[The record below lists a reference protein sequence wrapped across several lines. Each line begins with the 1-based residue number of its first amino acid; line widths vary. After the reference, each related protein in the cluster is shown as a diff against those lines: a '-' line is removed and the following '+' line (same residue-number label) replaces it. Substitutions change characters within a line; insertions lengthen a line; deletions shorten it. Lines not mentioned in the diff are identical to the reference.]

1 MGEPTMKHPL
11 KIALNVLASVFV
23 MVSYPIQT
31 AQAEEVWLD
40 FSAPEADVTLT
51 APKPSTVHPA
61 PSAVGQV
68 TQSAAPKIAAAKSK
82 KAIATKQTV
91 NGSEKLGNLVA
102 LDFSVP
108 EADTSPT
115 PIATEFS
122 GELAPSDLEL
132 IPPVVKTEVPPPP
145 KPSVQPPKTP
155 ATKTPTST
163 LPSGKTRSQRVTALR
178 RAIIGQESGGKFY
191 IVNPHSG
198 ALGYGQLMPANV
210 APWSRAALGRELS
223 VNEFLNS
230 PELQIKVIDHK
241 LGQYLDRALQ
251 ITGGNEATAVKRV
264 AAIWYSGNPNLYT
277 STRPQFYKGYRYPS
291 IASYSQSVLRRYQQQ
306 LQG

>member
-1 MGEPTMKHPL
+1 MKHPL

-23 MVSYPIQT
+23 MVSCPMQT
-31 AQAEEVWLD
+31 AQAQEVWLD
-40 FSAPEADVTLT
+40 FSVPEADVTLT
-51 APKPSTVHPA
+51 APKPSTVHSA
-61 PSAVGQV
+61 PTAVGQV
-68 TQSAAPKIAAAKSK
+68 AQSATPQIAEAKSK
-82 KAIATKQTV
+82 NAIATKRTV
-91 NGSEKLGNLVA
+91 NGSEKLGKLVA

-108 EADTSPT
+108 KADTAPT
-115 PIATEFS
+115 PVATEFS

-163 LPSGKTRSQRVTALR
+163 LPRAKKTRSQRITALR

-223 VNEFLNS
+223 VTEFLNS
-230 PELQIKVIDHK
+230 PTLQIKVIDHK
-241 LGQYLDRALQ
+241 LGQYFDRALQ
-251 ITGGNEATAVKRV
+251 ITKGDEATAVKRV

-277 STRPQFYKGYRYPS
+277 STAPQFYKGYRYPS

-306 LQG
+306 LRG